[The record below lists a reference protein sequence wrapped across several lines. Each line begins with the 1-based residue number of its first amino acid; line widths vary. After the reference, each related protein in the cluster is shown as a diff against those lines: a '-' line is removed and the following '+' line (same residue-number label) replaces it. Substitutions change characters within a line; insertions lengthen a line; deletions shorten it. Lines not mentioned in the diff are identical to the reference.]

1 MEHVA
6 IDLGGRESQVCIR
19 DGAGGIVLEE
29 RVSTA
34 NLRSF
39 LDRPKAR
46 VILETC
52 SEAFGVAD
60 LAMEYG
66 HDVRVVPASLVKS
79 LGVGARRTKTD
90 RRDAQVLSEVSCR
103 VDLPSVHVPSH
114 WSREAKSLCGMR
126 DALVSCRTKVVNSVR
141 GYLRRVLKRMP
152 LKKTLATLPKR
163 VRLRFLELGMTVPP
177 HVERQLRTIEQL
189 NESVK
194 QATED
199 VISWAEA
206 NPACIRLMTAPG
218 VGALTALRFVAAI
231 DRIERF
237 PDAHQLE
244 AYLGLT
250 PGEDSSSERKRITS
264 ITKAGPSAVRWT
276 LVQASWTALRV
287 RPEDPM
293 CSWALQVSRRRGMR
307 VAVVALAR
315 KLAGVLYAMWRDG
328 TDYQPRHN
336 PPSEVLARQ

>member
-6 IDLGGRESQVCIR
+6 IDLGGRESQVCVR
-19 DGAGGIVLEE
+19 DGAGVVLLEE

-34 NLRSF
+34 NLRKV
-39 LDRPKAR
+39 LDRPKSR

-52 SEAFGVAD
+52 AEAFGVAD
-60 LAMEYG
+60 LALEYG
-66 HDVRVVPASLVKS
+66 HDVRVVPASLVRS

-103 VDLPSVHVPSH
+103 VELPSVHVPSH

-141 GYLRRVLKRMP
+141 GYLRRALKRMP
-152 LKKTLATLPKR
+152 SKRTAATLPKR
-163 VRLRFLELGMTVPP
+163 VRQRFTELGLTLPA
-177 HVERQLRTIEQL
+177 HVERQLKTIEQL
-189 NESVK
+189 NETLK
-194 QATED
+194 QATQD
-199 VISWAEA
+199 VTAWAVA
-206 NPACIRLMTAPG
+206 NPICVRLMTAPG
-218 VGALTALRFVAAI
+218 VGALTALRFVAAV
-231 DRIERF
+231 DQVERF

-250 PGEDSSSERKRITS
+250 PGEDSSSERRRITS
-264 ITKAGPSAVRWT
+264 ITKAGPCALRWT
-276 LVQASWTALRV
+276 LVQACWTALRV

-293 CSWALQVSRRRGMR
+293 CAWALQVSRRRGLR

-328 TDYQPRHN
+328 TTYQPRREQI
-336 PPSEVLARQ
+336 PVAPVQ

>member
-6 IDLGGRESQVCIR
+6 IDLGGKESQVCIR
-19 DGAGGIVLEE
+19 DGTGAIVLED

-34 NLRSF
+34 ALRRV
-39 LDRPKAR
+39 LDRPMAR
-46 VILETC
+46 VVLETC
-52 SEAFGVAD
+52 AEAFGVAD
-60 LAMEYG
+60 LALEYG

-90 RRDAQVLSEVSCR
+90 RRDARVLSEVSCR
-103 VDLPSVHVPSH
+103 VELPSVHVPSH

-126 DALVSCRTKVVNSVR
+126 DALVSCRTKVINSVR
-141 GYLRRVLKRMP
+141 GYLRRTLKRMP
-152 LKKTLATLPKR
+152 VKGTRTTLPNR
-163 VRLRFLELGMTVPP
+163 VRQRFMELGTSVPP
-177 HVERQLRTIEQL
+177 HVERQLKTIEQL

-194 QATED
+194 QATGD
-199 VISWAEA
+199 VASWAEA
-206 NPACIRLMTAPG
+206 NPVCVRLMTAPG

-244 AYLGLT
+244 AYFGLT

-264 ITKAGPSAVRWT
+264 ITKAGSSAVRWT
-276 LVQASWTALRV
+276 LVQAAWTALRV

-307 VAVVALAR
+307 VAVIALAR

-328 TDYQPRHN
+328 TEYQRYRTPA
-336 PPSEVLARQ
+336 PEVLARQ

>member
-19 DGAGGIVLEE
+19 SGTGEILLEE
-29 RVSTA
+29 RVPTA
-34 NLRSF
+34 GLREV

-46 VILETC
+46 VVVETC

-60 LAMEYG
+60 LALEYG

-90 RRDAQVLSEVSCR
+90 LRDARTLSEVSCR
-103 VDLPSVHVPSH
+103 VELPSVHVPSH

-126 DALVSCRTKVVNSVR
+126 DALVSCRTKLVNSVR
-141 GYLRRVLKRMP
+141 GYLRRHLRRMT
-152 LKKTLATLPKR
+152 LRGALATFPLR
-163 VRLRFLELGMTVPP
+163 VRKRYAESEQVVPP
-177 HVERQLRTIEQL
+177 HLERQLQAIERL
-189 NESVK
+189 NEAVK
-194 QATED
+194 EATKE
-199 VISWAEA
+199 VAAWAEG
-206 NPACIRLMTAPG
+206 NPTCVRLMTAPG
-218 VGALTALRFVAAI
+218 VGPLVALRFVAAV
-231 DRIERF
+231 DRVERF
-237 PDAHQLE
+237 SEAHQLE
-244 AYLGLT
+244 SYLGLA
-250 PGEDSSSERKRITS
+250 PGEDSSSERRRVTS
-264 ITKAGPSAVRWT
+264 ITKAGPSRVRWT

-293 CSWALQVSRRRGMR
+293 CAWALQVSRRRGIK

-328 TDYQPRHN
+328 TEYRARHAEA
-336 PPSEVLARQ
+336 PPQAQA

>member
-1 MEHVA
+1 
-6 IDLGGRESQVCIR
+6 
-19 DGAGGIVLEE
+19 
-29 RVSTA
+29 
-34 NLRSF
+34 
-39 LDRPKAR
+39 
-46 VILETC
+46 
-52 SEAFGVAD
+52 
-60 LAMEYG
+60 
-66 HDVRVVPASLVKS
+66 
-79 LGVGARRTKTD
+79 
-90 RRDAQVLSEVSCR
+90 
-103 VDLPSVHVPSH
+103 
-114 WSREAKSLCGMR
+114 MR

-152 LKKTLATLPKR
+152 LKKTLTTLPRR
-163 VRLRFLELGMTVPP
+163 VRLRFLELGIAVPP

-199 VISWAEA
+199 VTSWAEA
-206 NPACIRLMTAPG
+206 NPVCVRLMTAPG

-231 DRIERF
+231 DRIDRF

-328 TDYQPRHN
+328 ADYHPRHSRG
-336 PPSEVLARQ
+336 SEVLAQQ

>member
-1 MEHVA
+1 VEHVA
-6 IDLGGRESQVCIR
+6 IDLGGKESQVCIR
-19 DGAGGIVLEE
+19 DGTGGIVLED
-29 RVSTA
+29 RVATA
-34 NLRSF
+34 GLRRI
-39 LDRPKAR
+39 LDRPMAR
-46 VILETC
+46 VVLETC
-52 SEAFGVAD
+52 AEAFGVAD
-60 LAMEYG
+60 LALEYG

-90 RRDAQVLSEVSCR
+90 RRDARVLSEVSCR
-103 VDLPSVHVPSH
+103 VELPSVHVPSH

-126 DALVSCRTKVVNSVR
+126 DALVSCRTKIINSVR
-141 GYLRRVLKRMP
+141 GYLRRTLKRMP
-152 LKKTLATLPKR
+152 VKGSRTTLPKR
-163 VRLRFLELGMTVPP
+163 VRTRFMELGTPVPA
-177 HVERQLRTIEQL
+177 HVERQLKTIEQL
-189 NESVK
+189 NENVK

-199 VISWAEA
+199 VASWAEA
-206 NPACIRLMTAPG
+206 NPTCVRLMTAPG

-237 PDAHQLE
+237 PDAHHLE

-264 ITKAGPSAVRWT
+264 ITKAGPTAVRWT
-276 LVQASWTALRV
+276 LVQAAWTALRV

-293 CSWALQVSRRRGMR
+293 CSWALQVSRRRGPR

-328 TDYQPRHN
+328 TEYQRCRAPT
-336 PPSEVLARQ
+336 SEVLARR

>member
-1 MEHVA
+1 M
-6 IDLGGRESQVCIR
+6 RE
-19 DGAGGIVLEE
+19 
-29 RVSTA
+29 T
-34 NLRSF
+34 
-39 LDRPKAR
+39 
-46 VILETC
+46 
-52 SEAFGVAD
+52 
-60 LAMEYG
+60 
-66 HDVRVVPASLVKS
+66 
-79 LGVGARRTKTD
+79 
-90 RRDAQVLSEVSCR
+90 
-103 VDLPSVHVPSH
+103 
-114 WSREAKSLCGMR
+114 
-126 DALVSCRTKVVNSVR
+126 LVSCRTKVVNSVR
-141 GYLRRVLKRMP
+141 GYLRRELKRVP

-163 VRLRFLELGMTVPP
+163 VRLRFLELGIPLPP

-199 VISWAEA
+199 VTSWAEA
-206 NPACIRLMTAPG
+206 NPVCVRLMTAPG

-287 RPEDPM
+287 RPGDPM
-293 CSWALQVSRRRGMR
+293 CAWALQVSRRRGMR

-328 TDYQPRHN
+328 TDYRPRGN
-336 PPSEVLARQ
+336 PTSEVLAPR

>member
-19 DGAGGIVLEE
+19 DGTGGIVLEE
-29 RVSTA
+29 RVSTSA
-34 NLRSF
+34 LRTV

-60 LAMEYG
+60 LALEYG

-103 VDLPSVHVPSH
+103 VELPSVHVPSH

-126 DALVSCRTKVVNSVR
+126 ETLVSCRTKVVNSVR

-152 LKKTLATLPKR
+152 PKKTLRTLPKR
-163 VRLRFLELGMTVPP
+163 VRLRFQELGIPVSP

-199 VISWAEA
+199 VTSWAEA
-206 NPACIRLMTAPG
+206 NPVCVRLMTAPG
-218 VGALTALRFVAAI
+218 VGAVTALRFVAAI

-237 PDAHQLE
+237 PGAHQLE

-287 RPEDPM
+287 RPGDPM
-293 CSWALQVSRRRGMR
+293 CAWALQVSRRRGMR

-315 KLAGVLYAMWRDG
+315 KLAGVLHAMWRDG
-328 TDYQPRHN
+328 TDYHPRRN
-336 PPSEVLARQ
+336 STSEVLAQQ

>member
-19 DGAGGIVLEE
+19 NGAGQILLEE

-34 NLRSF
+34 SLRKM
-39 LDRPKAR
+39 LDRPRSR

-60 LAMEYG
+60 LALEFG
-66 HDVRVVPASLVKS
+66 HDVRVVPASLVRS

-103 VDLPSVHVPSH
+103 VELPSVHLPSH

-152 LKKTLATLPKR
+152 TGRTAATLPKR
-163 VRLRFLELGMTVPP
+163 VRLRFAELGLPVPP
-177 HVERQLRTIEQL
+177 HLERQLKTIEQL
-189 NESVK
+189 NETLK
-194 QATED
+194 QATAD
-199 VISWAEA
+199 VTAWAA
-206 NPACIRLMTAPG
+206 GNPICVRLMTAPG
-218 VGALTALRFVAAI
+218 VGAFTALRFVAAI
-231 DRIERF
+231 DRVERF

-264 ITKAGPSAVRWT
+264 ITKAGPAALRWT
-276 LVQASWTALRV
+276 LVQACWSALRV
-287 RPEDPM
+287 YPGDPM
-293 CSWALQVSRRRGMR
+293 CAWALQVSRRRGIR

-315 KLAGVLYAMWRDG
+315 KLAGVLYAIWRDG
-328 TDYQPRHN
+328 TTYQPRQDQAA
-336 PPSEVLARQ
+336 SAQ

>member
-1 MEHVA
+1 VQHVA
-6 IDLGGRESQVCIR
+6 IDLGGKESQVCIR
-19 DGAGGIVLEE
+19 DGTGAIVLED

-34 NLRSF
+34 GLRTV
-39 LDRPKAR
+39 LDRPMAR
-46 VILETC
+46 VVLETC
-52 SEAFGVAD
+52 AEAFGVAD
-60 LAMEYG
+60 LALEYG
-66 HDVRVVPASLVKS
+66 HDVRVVPASLVRS

-90 RRDAQVLSEVSCR
+90 RRDARVLSEVSCR
-103 VDLPSVHVPSH
+103 VELPSVHVPSH

-126 DALVSCRTKVVNSVR
+126 DALVACRTKVINSVR
-141 GYLRRVLKRMP
+141 GYLRRTLKRMP
-152 LKKTLATLPKR
+152 VKGTRVTLPNR
-163 VRLRFLELGMTVPP
+163 VRQRFMELGTSVPP
-177 HVERQLRTIEQL
+177 HVERQLKTIEQL

-199 VISWAEA
+199 VASWADA
-206 NPACIRLMTAPG
+206 NPICVRLMTAPG
-218 VGALTALRFVAAI
+218 VGAVTALRFVAAI
-231 DRIERF
+231 DRVERF

-276 LVQASWTALRV
+276 LVQAAWTALRV

-293 CSWALQVSRRRGMR
+293 CSWALQVSRRRGKR
-307 VAVVALAR
+307 VAVIALAR

-328 TDYQPRHN
+328 TEYQRCRTPT
-336 PPSEVLARQ
+336 SEVLAGQ

>member
-19 DGAGGIVLEE
+19 DGAGAILWEE
-29 RVSTA
+29 RVSTKA
-34 NLRSF
+34 LRKV

-60 LAMEYG
+60 LALEYG

-103 VDLPSVHVPSH
+103 VELPSVHVPSH

-126 DALVSCRTKVVNSVR
+126 DALVSCRTKVVNSAR
-141 GYLRRVLKRMP
+141 GYLRRVLKRLP

-163 VRLRFLELGMTVPP
+163 VRLRFLELGIPVPP
-177 HVERQLRTIEQL
+177 HLERQLKTIEQL

-199 VISWAEA
+199 AASWAEA
-206 NPACIRLMTAPG
+206 NPVCVRLMTAPG

-276 LVQASWTALRV
+276 LVQAAWTALRV

-293 CSWALQVSRRRGMR
+293 CSWALEVSRRRGIR

-328 TDYQPRHN
+328 THYQPWRN
-336 PPSEVLARQ
+336 RPSEVLARQ